1 MSSRIYILW
10 LFFGAFAAASCRAD
24 WINLSGAEN
33 SPDIAEIYVYDDH
46 VKVVLEICLKD
57 IRLFM
62 DILPDE
68 YFKNAG
74 VSAPSAAD
82 RLRSFST
89 NTLQFITDKGSN
101 LFAELVMAEPRIR
114 IDRTSPYSNMIN
126 PYTGRRATKPPDD
139 KRVIYAELK
148 YPFKEKPEKLTI
160 IPPIDKNGFV
170 QASIG
175 FILYHK
181 AIPVIDFRYL
191 GTEEILQ
198 LDWSDPWYSKF
209 DNPNL
214 KRHHKSALMSFL
226 YIEPYE
232 VRHEILTRVK
242 DLQEFLDLELRDDE
256 YIELDEL
263 EPLKRRI
270 GEFLLTRNKVLIDGK
285 EYQPILDRSNYVKVS
300 LSGIQTIEQPERL
313 ELSTAIIGVIITY
326 ITEGMPKE
334 VTVDWDMFTDQIKSV
349 PAMSIDP
356 AGPLPSF
363 LTSEDNVHTWVN
375 YLKKYT
381 IPDVEEVI
389 VPESLTTMSLPVAS
403 LLCLIGILPVAII
416 MKKRNGKKGR
426 GKYIGMIVILVF
438 GSALCYPFFSM
449 QVKKP
454 GVYAPNL
461 VQEDATRML
470 HSLLKNVYRAFDFR
484 RENDVYDK
492 LALTVS
498 GDLLEEIYLQNRKS
512 FEVRKAGGAQ
522 AKVKEVEILD
532 VDVKH
537 DKSNPRALKFQS
549 TWTALGTV
557 GHWGHIH
564 SRKNRYEAV
573 LTVEPVAG
581 TWKITDL
588 ELLEEKRID
597 PLLQTK

>member
-1 MSSRIYILW
+1 M
-10 LFFGAFAAASCRAD
+10 AATCCAD

-46 VKVVLEICLKD
+46 VKVVLEIYLKD
-57 IRLFM
+57 ISIFM

-74 VSAPSAAD
+74 VTVPSAAS
-82 RLRSFST
+82 RLRRFST
-89 NTLQFITDKGSN
+89 NTLQLITEKGSN
-101 LFAELVMAEPRIR
+101 LFAELVLAEPRIR
-114 IDRTSPYSNMIN
+114 IDRTTPYSNMIN
-126 PYTGRRATKPPDD
+126 PYTGRLANKPPDD
-139 KRVIYAELK
+139 KRVIYVELK
-148 YPFKEKPEKLTI
+148 YSFKEKPKKLTL

-170 QASIG
+170 EANIG

-191 GTEEILQ
+191 SASEELE
-198 LDWSDPWYSKF
+198 LDWGDPWYSKF
-209 DNPNL
+209 ENPNL

-242 DLQEFLDLELRDDE
+242 DLQGFMDLKLRDDG
-256 YIELDEL
+256 YIEIEEL
-263 EPLKRRI
+263 EPLKKRI
-270 GEFLLTRNKVLIDGK
+270 GEFLLTRNAVLIDGK
-285 EYQPILDRSNYVKVS
+285 EYPPILDRMNYVTVS
-300 LSGIQTIEQPERL
+300 LSGIQTLEQPQRL
-313 ELSTAIIGVIITY
+313 EMSTAIIGVIITY
-326 ITEGMPKE
+326 ITEGLPKE
-334 VTVDWDMFTDQIKSV
+334 VTVDWDMFTDQIQQV
-349 PAMSIDP
+349 PATSIDP

-363 LTSEDNVHTWVN
+363 VTPEDNKHTWVN

-389 VPESLTTMSLPVAS
+389 IPESLTTIRIPFAS
-403 LLCLIGILPVAII
+403 LVCLASILPIVII
-416 MKKRNGKKGR
+416 LKKRNGKKGR
-426 GKYIGMIVILVF
+426 GRYIAILVILVC
-438 GSALCYPFFSM
+438 GSAVCYPYFGIAV
-449 QVKKP
+449 QKP
-454 GVYAPNL
+454 GISAPAL
-461 VQEDATRML
+461 SQEESELIL
-470 HSLLKNVYRAFDFR
+470 HRLLKNVYRAFDFR

-498 GDLLEEIYLQNRKS
+498 GDLLEDIYLQNRKS

-522 AKVKEVEILD
+522 AKVKEVEIID
-532 VDVKH
+532 VNVSRG
-537 DKSNPRALKFQS
+537 KSNPRALKFQS
-549 TWTALGTV
+549 NWTAMGTV

-573 LTVEPVAG
+573 ITVEPVDS

-597 PLLQTK
+597 PFSVTK